1 MPPATAKI
9 SPTGV
14 DPGPSAEPAQG
25 DPLDRMMDRIGT
37 KYAVDP
43 ATGKPVTKPKPDEP
57 AKPAEPKE
65 PVATEPK
72 PGDDKLD
79 DPAKADKADAK
90 TEPTVTPDAKKEK
103 VNPWKR
109 GDEFKS
115 LYEKSE
121 AEVLRLKK
129 LIPNEAELQQKQE
142 RFAQLEEQNKQ
153 LLEHIRYVDYQK
165 HPEFVEKYEKPYQDA
180 WGRLM
185 RRLSGVGVAQED
197 GTRRAVEAAD
207 ILKLSSLPADQVI
220 EQAEAKFG
228 KLGSFVAERV
238 EDLKQLWENKMGA
251 LEKAKKDG
259 SEFFQ
264 QQEQAFTAQQKEL
277 QEFLVQTWTKAVDE
291 IKTHSRYGEYF
302 NPIEGD
308 DEWNAKLE
316 DGTKK
321 VAEALTGD
329 PRDPSLTPEQRATI
343 VKRHAAMRNRAAAF
357 GVQNLKI
364 QRLEAKLA
372 EATEK
377 LKQYETSTPKTE
389 GSQPANGAPQPKDA
403 WSSFDQRIEQYA
415 RR

>member
-14 DPGPSAEPAQG
+14 DPGPEPAKS
-25 DPLDRMMDRIGT
+25 DPLDQMMERIAS
-37 KYAVDP
+37 KHAVDP
-43 ATGKPVTKPKPDEP
+43 TTGKPATKPKADEP
-57 AKPAEPKE
+57 PKPSDPKE
-65 PVATEPK
+65 PGTEQK
-72 PGDDKLD
+72 AVDEKVDGAAKTDKS
-79 DPAKADKADAK
+79 ADKAG
-90 TEPTVTPDAKKEK
+90 EPTPATDAKKEK

-109 GDEFKS
+109 GDEFKA

-129 LIPNEAELQQKQE
+129 LIPNESELQQKQE
-142 RFAQLEEQNKQ
+142 RFAQIEQQNQQ

-165 HPEFVEKYEKPYQDA
+165 HPEFQEKYEKPYQEA

-197 GTRRAVEAAD
+197 GSRRAVEAAD
-207 ILKLSSLPADQVI
+207 ILKLSALPADQVI

-238 EDLKQLWENKMGA
+238 EDLKQLWENKMTA

-259 SEFFQ
+259 SEFFTK
-264 QQEQAFTAQQKEL
+264 QEETFTAQQKEL
-277 QEFLVQTWTKAVDE
+277 QDFLVQTWTKAVDE
-291 IKTHSRYGEYF
+291 IKTHSKYGEYF

-364 QRLEAKLA
+364 QRLQAKLD

-377 LKQYETSTPKTE
+377 LKQYEASVPKTD
-389 GSQPANGAPQPKDA
+389 GSQPTNGTPTPGDA
-403 WSSFDQRIEQYA
+403 WGRFEQRLDQYA